1 MFTMTS
7 VGGYHHHSLIDGLT
21 APHKVPMKSCKQHS
35 GDIDLHHSTQDRV
48 AVQSTQHVFMHLVVT
63 SGVLKVVCHVRRQT

>member
-7 VGGYHHHSLIDGLT
+7 VGGYHHHGLIAGLN

-35 GDIDLHHSTQDRV
+35 GDIDLHYSTQDTV
-48 AVQSTQHVFMHLVVT
+48 AVPSSQYIFMHLVVT
-63 SGVLKVVCHVRRQT
+63 SGVLKVVCQARRQT